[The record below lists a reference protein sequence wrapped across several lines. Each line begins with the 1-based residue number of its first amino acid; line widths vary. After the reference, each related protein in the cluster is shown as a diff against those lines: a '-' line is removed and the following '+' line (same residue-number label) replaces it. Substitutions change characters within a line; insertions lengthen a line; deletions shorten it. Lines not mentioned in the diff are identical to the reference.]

1 MIKLNLNENFICR
14 IWEEKSY
21 YSEIKTTDGNKVEIL
36 NYGEKNYDAGPDYK
50 FAKVKIGN
58 VIYSGSIE
66 IHKTFN
72 DWHQHKHK
80 NDNKYNDLILHVVF
94 YANEP
99 EENSGNPV
107 VKKSRTVPTIILSE
121 FLTKSIH
128 TIWKEIINNPS
139 PTFRLPCF
147 PESKRI
153 PSVLKNNWINNLGID
168 RLIFKSERINFRLEE
183 ISDDITKKIY
193 WEQVLF
199 EFICE
204 ALGYSKNKEQ
214 FLKLSQNINLNE
226 IKKLKLDLSQI
237 ESMLYGLSGFLY
249 DLKFKD
255 EYISKLKSDWTN
267 LKDILKKEIMNKSE
281 WNFFRLRP
289 ANFPSVRIAYASA
302 LLFAILNK
310 DFFKH
315 IISVFENSENVMKQ
329 LEKSFSDIKVSEYWN
344 THYNFGKKSKSENR
358 NIGSER
364 IKDIISNIILPLIIL
379 YSVKFS
385 KEDLRKKTE
394 YFFCQTK
401 HKKTPNEITKVMEE
415 QLDTGVN
422 SLAAEQGLIQL
433 HNFYCVKCNC
443 NVCEIGKII
452 FNEKPKLDPMR
463 IILY

>member
-21 YSEIKTTDGNKVEIL
+21 YSEIKTTDNDKVEIL
-36 NYGEKNYDAGPDYK
+36 DYGKKNYDAGPDYK
-50 FAKVKIGN
+50 FAKVKIGS

-66 IHKTFN
+66 IHRTFN

-99 EENSGNPV
+99 DENSGNPV
-107 VKKSRTVPTIILSE
+107 VKKSRSVPTIILSE

-139 PTFRLPCF
+139 QTFRLPCF
-147 PESKRI
+147 PEGKGI
-153 PSVLKNNWINNLGID
+153 PSGLKNNWINKLGAD
-168 RLIFKSERINFRLEE
+168 RLIFKSERINSRLEE

-193 WEQVLF
+193 WEQVVF

-226 IKKLKLDLSQI
+226 IKKLELNQSQI
-237 ESMLYGLSGFLY
+237 ESMFYGLSGFLY
-249 DLKFKD
+249 DLKLRD
-255 EYISKLKSDWTN
+255 EYISKLKSEWNN

-289 ANFPSVRIAYASA
+289 ANFPTVRIAYASA
-302 LLFAILNK
+302 LLHAILYK

-315 IISVFENSENVMKQ
+315 IISVFENSENVTKQ
-329 LEKSFSDIKVSEYWN
+329 LERFFSDIKVSEYWN

-358 NIGSER
+358 SIGSER
-364 IKDIISNIILPLIIL
+364 IKDIISNTILPLITL
-379 YSVKFS
+379 YSIKFQ
-385 KEDLRKKTE
+385 KEDLRKKSE
-394 YFFCQTK
+394 YFFCHSKQIYA
-401 HKKTPNEITKVMEE
+401 PNEITKVMED
-415 QLDTGVN
+415 QLDVRVN
-422 SLAAEQGLIQL
+422 SLAVEQGLIQL
-433 HNFYCVKCNC
+433 HNFYCIKGNC
-443 NVCEIGKII
+443 NECEIGKII
-452 FNEKPKLDPMR
+452 FKEKPKLDPLR